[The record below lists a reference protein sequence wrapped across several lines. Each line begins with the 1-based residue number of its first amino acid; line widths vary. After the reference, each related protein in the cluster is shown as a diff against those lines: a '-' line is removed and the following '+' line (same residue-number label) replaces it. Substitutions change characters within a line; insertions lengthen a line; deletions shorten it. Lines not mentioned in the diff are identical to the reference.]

1 MYNDETKKVD
11 QTRQK
16 TIRYTLGFVSEREV
30 VEINETQNQYTSKE
44 SRNTKFKIDQRF
56 KTGE

>member
-30 VEINETQNQYTSKE
+30 VEINEISIHPRNLETQNSK
-44 SRNTKFKIDQRF
+44 
-56 KTGE
+56 